1 MYLFF
6 LRLLIALFCYKNTA
20 SLNDNMKR
28 NTSSDVIKTDDNVFS
43 VNFKN
48 TWKPN
53 DQDPSKLSLKNTGT
67 TYQMQINGDVI
78 TMTPQNACVRN
89 TGKNPASV
97 ARRNARE
104 RRRIKNV
111 NSAFDELRQH
121 VPAHGD
127 RNRKKISK
135 VSH

>member
-1 MYLFF
+1 MKTKPDVTK
-6 LRLLIALFCYKNTA
+6 A
-20 SLNDNMKR
+20 DN
-28 NTSSDVIKTDDNVFS
+28 NVFS
-43 VNFKN
+43 MSFNGS
-48 TWKPN
+48 WKPVKGDSSVQGQTSN
-53 DQDPSKLSLKNTGT
+53 AT

-78 TMTPQNACVRN
+78 TMTPQNASVGPRPN
-89 TGKNPASV
+89 GKNPVSV

-135 VSH
+135 VSC